1 MLLDVKAMAT
11 PYLSVEKLR
20 EAAGRAASAVLPD
33 EAAETLPVVTRT
45 EHHGLSVLIMFFKMS
60 GRPPAPPTVSPP
72 THAVWLDPRTGKV
85 QRFRACKPEDLG
97 LTEPL
102 PKVPG
107 AGEGIMD
114 GMEKFL
120 ERRDRF
126 FELSP
131 LVWAAFESDVVT
143 LDEDM
148 RETVAEY
155 YALFLQIVIP
165 EVAPFYT
172 GGAADFFAWIATV
185 LTTAP

>member
-33 EAAETLPVVTRT
+33 EAAETLPVVTKA
-45 EHHGLSVLIMFFKMS
+45 EHGLSVLIMFFKMS

-107 AGEGIMD
+107 AGDGIMD
-114 GMEKFL
+114 GMEKFM
-120 ERRDRF
+120 ERRARF

-131 LVWAAFESDVVT
+131 LVWAAFEDGSTAVSEVA
-143 LDEDM
+143 

-172 GGAADFFAWIATV
+172 GGAADFFAWIAAV
-185 LTTAP
+185 LTSAP